1 MDYLAPETL
10 DHGIDGFVEVVP
22 GTQCRPVALR
32 GHMAA
37 DGGGYVPENDQWF
50 DVLTETLSGRRVGR
64 DPLTV
69 PLGVLRKSGHGQRDT
84 RAVVA
89 AYRAGMQMT
98 VKECPKART
107 YKELRRVVCAGC
119 AENMAEVRRCAVT
132 NCPIW
137 PYRMGRNPH
146 NPRRGK
152 NPFA

>member
-64 DPLTV
+64 DPRRYL
-69 PLGVLRKSGHGQRDT
+69 SACCANQDT
-84 RAVVA
+84 ARGTPEPSWPRIGRAC
-89 AYRAGMQMT
+89 R
-98 VKECPKART
+98 
-107 YKELRRVVCAGC
+107 
-119 AENMAEVRRCAVT
+119 
-132 NCPIW
+132 
-137 PYRMGRNPH
+137 
-146 NPRRGK
+146 
-152 NPFA
+152 